1 MMRGIAT
8 FKCPKCGKVFNAPD
22 TEYRATVFTT
32 PMPCPCCGT
41 LSPKDDLVNQLA
53 FKSMKLA
60 FKSMKLH

>member
-8 FKCPKCGKVFNAPD
+8 FKCPKCGNVFKAPD

-53 FKSMKLA
+53 FKSMK
-60 FKSMKLH
+60 